1 MDDDEVTWIVAADA
15 AEARIYCER
24 VRGGVLKE
32 LPSLRMTASDAE
44 RTAGQHHRSD
54 ERSPQHEPER
64 RFLRR
69 VATRVA
75 LGAGQGE
82 FQRLALMGPP
92 RALGLLKMALP
103 PEVVTRIDVTD
114 PHERNRDNVEEIRAH
129 LRQAR
134 AKVRA

>member
-1 MDDDEVTWIVAADA
+1 MDDDSVTWIVTADA

-24 VRGGVLKE
+24 VRGGALKE

-44 RTAGQHHRSD
+44 RTAGQHHRGD
-54 ERSPQHEPER
+54 QRSPQHEPER

-92 RALGLLKMALP
+92 RALGFLKMALP
-103 PEVVTRIDVTD
+103 PELLARVEVTD
-114 PHERNRDNVEEIRAH
+114 PHERRRDDPDDLRQH

-134 AKVRA
+134 ARA